1 MKDVPLAVALE
12 FAILLGYDG
21 QLKQNSKLEI
31 ELFASTIKQLKKTKM
46 SRLENALI
54 WLYVKT
60 WGAQGQHV
68 LDQHGIWKFRPD
80 DLDAAIMGIAYPKKS
95 NKSDRIKDLQDLIL
109 GRFETG
115 GLDEFYQWSKY
126 FRNEVSSRP
135 SDLPSEG
142 YPNYFKCLPHKLIF
156 SKPISYGPYASIDF
170 KVIENNIT
178 YEETDS
184 EEEEEIPIER
194 KVLTHEIRLT
204 SHSDYIDSLCTIVA
218 FRASNV
224 ARVGTPG

>member
-12 FAILLGYDG
+12 FSILLGYDG

-80 DLDAAIMGIAYPKKS
+80 DLDAAIMGIAYPKKDT
-95 NKSDRIKDLQDLIL
+95 KSDRIKDLQDLIL

-126 FRNEVSSRP
+126 FRNEVSPRP
-135 SDLPSEG
+135 SDFQ
-142 YPNYFKCLPHKLIF
+142 YFQSQYNIGNILVLILRLLKIISPMRKRTQKRKKKFRLKEKCL
-156 SKPISYGPYASIDF
+156 
-170 KVIENNIT
+170 
-178 YEETDS
+178 
-184 EEEEEIPIER
+184 
-194 KVLTHEIRLT
+194 LTKF
-204 SHSDYIDSLCTIVA
+204 D
-218 FRASNV
+218 
-224 ARVGTPG
+224 

>member
-1 MKDVPLAVALE
+1 MWFDLLHGIEVKDVPLAVALE

-80 DLDAAIMGIAYPKKS
+80 DLDAAIMGIAYPKKN

-126 FRNEVSSRP
+126 FRNEVSPRP
-135 SDLPSEG
+135 SDFQ
-142 YPNYFKCLPHKLIF
+142 YFQSQYNIGNILVLILRLLKIISPMRKRTQKRKKKFRLKEKCL
-156 SKPISYGPYASIDF
+156 
-170 KVIENNIT
+170 
-178 YEETDS
+178 
-184 EEEEEIPIER
+184 
-194 KVLTHEIRLT
+194 LTKF
-204 SHSDYIDSLCTIVA
+204 D
-218 FRASNV
+218 
-224 ARVGTPG
+224 